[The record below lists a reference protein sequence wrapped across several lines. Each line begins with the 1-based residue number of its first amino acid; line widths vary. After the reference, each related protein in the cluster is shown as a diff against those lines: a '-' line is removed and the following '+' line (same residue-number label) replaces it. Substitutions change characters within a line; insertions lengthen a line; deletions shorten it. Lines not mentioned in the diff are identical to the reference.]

1 MSVIKTTYPT
11 EYSIKPKNPN
21 IFGFNSNNLGGSPL
35 LSSAVI
41 SFSAALGS
49 GATFIATA
57 GESITINGN
66 TILFSNDP
74 NWGELTS
81 SGLSSLVLATNE
93 LYEILS
99 NHPILKNQYKFSI
112 IDDGAGFFHVL
123 MISLS
128 YSSNND
134 ITISLSSGISNLFT
148 DVFAGTAGYFG
159 GNNWKWGV
167 SLKVNAWLSDNNLM
181 LNDNNLL
188 SILSKNKSITL
199 EKDWQ
204 GLILDN
210 NNFPTGEKQ
219 IEFDLAGFLAQ
230 FTGSTNPFTANTIQ
244 NRNAFVRYNIE
255 FGEYYANA
263 SNQTARLRS
272 NEVYSEKM
280 YLHASQ
286 LDLKTKPSLISSD
299 FLRYW
304 KRNELIMPIT
314 TNIDWLTNC
323 PANSLINIKQ
333 TVLGAFIYKYHRF
346 EVTEAADFYQNTQIS
361 LNYDLYFQDGTSILG
376 SFFPAEIISYF
387 TQYII
392 NLSFGRIDYETI
404 EATQGSLI
412 ERVVW
417 RVTEFAVGI
426 LRVLTNDISFLIDN
440 ETRNYKLGREN
451 NELVFLNTLF
461 GYDSLYINT
470 EILYNIDVN
479 SSSFQKN
486 INYDQENEDI
496 VNNEVLDLTN
506 EKTIQINLINIE
518 TEYYKYLGK
527 ELLTSKRIYFN
538 REIYLLVSSDYE
550 LTTESKTHSLTLNLK
565 KAFQENE

>member
-1 MSVIKTTYPT
+1 MPVIKTTYPT

-21 IFGFNSNNLGGSPL
+21 IFGFNSNGTGSSI
-35 LSSAVI
+35 LSLAVI

-49 GATFIATA
+49 GATFTAAA
-57 GESITINGN
+57 GESIIINGN
-66 TILFSNDP
+66 TILFSDNP

-81 SGLSSLVLATNE
+81 SAFSSLVLATNE

-99 NHPILKNQYKFSI
+99 NHPILKNQYVFSI
-112 IDDGAGFFHVL
+112 IDDTAGFFHVL
-123 MISLS
+123 MLSKS
-128 YSSNND
+128 YSTNND
-134 ITISLSSGISNLFT
+134 VTISLSAGIVNLFT
-148 DVFAGTAGYFG
+148 DSTPGSAGFFG
-159 GNNWKWGV
+159 GDSWKWGV
-167 SLKVNAWLSDNNLM
+167 SLKVNAWFSDIKLM
-181 LNDNNLL
+181 LNDNT
-188 SILSKNKSITL
+188 IFDIAQKNESITL
-199 EKDWQ
+199 DKDWQ

-210 NNFPTGEKQ
+210 DNTATGEKQ
-219 IEFDLAGFLAQ
+219 IEFDLASFLAQ
-230 FTGSTNPFTANTIQ
+230 FTDSTNPFTANTIQ

-263 SNQTARLRS
+263 ANQTARLRS

-286 LDLKTKPSLISSD
+286 LDLKTNPNQVSND
-299 FLRYW
+299 FFRYW

-323 PANSLINIKQ
+323 PNDSLINIKQ

-346 EVTEAADFYQNTQIS
+346 EITEAADFYQDTQIS
-361 LNYDLYFQDGTSILG
+361 LNYDLYFVDGTSIL
-376 SFFPAEIISYF
+376 STYLPAENINFF

-404 EATQGSLI
+404 EASQGSLI

-417 RVTEFAVGI
+417 RVTEFASAI
-426 LRVLTNDISFLIDN
+426 LRKLTNDISFLIDN

-486 INYDQENEDI
+486 INYDQESSDV

-538 REIYLLVSSDYE
+538 RERYLLVSSDYE
-550 LTTESKTHSLTLNLK
+550 LTTESKTHNLTLNLK